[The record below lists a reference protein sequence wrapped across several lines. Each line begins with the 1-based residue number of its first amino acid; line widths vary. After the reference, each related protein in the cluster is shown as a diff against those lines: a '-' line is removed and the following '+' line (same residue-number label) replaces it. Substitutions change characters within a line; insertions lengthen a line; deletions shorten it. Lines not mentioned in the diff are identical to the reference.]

1 MGIIVKKF
9 GGTSVANEESRKF
22 VYKKIIEEKEKGNDL
37 VVVISAMGRS
47 GDTYATDTLLD
58 LVRLNNPNTN
68 PRELDQIFVCGENI
82 SGVVIASNLQ
92 LQGYK
97 AIYLSGL
104 QAGIITENNHQD
116 ARIIRIEATK
126 INQLLE
132 DGYIVV
138 VGGGQGGTTDGDIT
152 TLGRG
157 GSDTSACA
165 LGVALNAAGIEIY
178 TDVEGIFT
186 TDPRLVKN
194 ASIIEEMSYEDC
206 IELAYQGAKV
216 MHPRAV
222 EAAQKNPNIPLYV
235 RSTFLDSIGTL
246 ICSKDKINSQGDQNS
261 MGVPIGV
268 TLLDKQQIIKTDN
281 SSIVDNSK
289 FEWNMFNDYD
299 TNKLIIGTDDLNG
312 SKIISEI
319 ESLAIKCDH
328 IDKLSKITLVGTD
341 LRKDVLELSLSKL
354 EENSI
359 VPVASK
365 VDGNSISIW
374 IDQDHRVDGLKAVHS
389 LILENNNQ
397 INESL
402 VEVV

>member
-1 MGIIVKKF
+1 MAIIVKKF
-9 GGTSVANEESRKF
+9 GGTSVATTESRKF

-37 VVVISAMGRS
+37 VVVISAMGRT
-47 GDTYATDTLLD
+47 GDPYATDTLLD

-82 SGVVIASNLQ
+82 SGVVITSNLQ
-92 LQGYK
+92 LLGYK

-104 QAGIITENNHQD
+104 QAGIITQNNHQD

-126 INQLLE
+126 INLLLKE
-132 DGYIVV
+132 GYIVV
-138 VGGGQGGTTDGDIT
+138 IGGGQGGTVDGEIT

-194 ASIIEEMSYEDC
+194 ARIIKEMSYEDC
-206 IELAYQGAKV
+206 VELAYQGAKV
-216 MHPRAV
+216 IHPRAV
-222 EAAQKNPNIPLYV
+222 EAAQKNSNIPFYV
-235 RSTFLDSIGTL
+235 RSTFIDSLGTL
-246 ICSKDKINSQGDQNS
+246 ICSKDKINYHGDQNS
-261 MGVPIGV
+261 IGVPIGV
-268 TLLDKQQIIKTDN
+268 TLLDKQVIIKIDDSSTIDKSLLESNFFHELN
-281 SSIVDNSK
+281 S
-289 FEWNMFNDYD
+289 
-299 TNKLIIGTDDLNG
+299 NKLIIGTDDLNG
-312 SKIISEI
+312 SKIISII
-319 ESLAIKCDH
+319 ENLAIKYDQ

-341 LRKDVLELSLSKL
+341 LREDLLELSLNKL
-354 EENSI
+354 EEYSI
-359 VPVASK
+359 VPVAFK
-365 VDGNSISIW
+365 IDENSISIW
-374 IDQDHRVDGLKAVHS
+374 IDQEHRVDGLKAVHS
-389 LILENNNQ
+389 LILDNNQ